1 MLCVDINF
9 SVFIHTLVSE
19 LGKYEVEIDRH
30 FQESW

>member
-9 SVFIHTLVSE
+9 SVFIHTLMPE